1 MSKEHE
7 HARHVQSLSGRAAP
21 APPVLPALPALQC
34 LQMSVASHLAID
46 LREYDA
52 RIRTFIPRYTEML
65 DAAAATV
72 NALRPKA
79 VVDLGIGTGALASR
93 VAWRR
98 GMQLIGIDE
107 DESILAFAGKRL
119 NARRPTFVVGSFL
132 RVPIPPCDA
141 VVSSLALHHIE
152 SITAKGTLY
161 RRAHA
166 ALSPRGIFV
175 TADCFPS
182 SLPTR
187 AEEGRRAWRQHLE
200 RSYSPRQARAF
211 LRAWAREDFYTTIE
225 QEVALMVAAGF
236 RCDVVWRHDSFAV
249 IAGARS

>member
-1 MSKEHE
+1 
-7 HARHVQSLSGRAAP
+7 
-21 APPVLPALPALQC
+21 
-34 LQMSVASHLAID
+34 MSVAAHLSID

-52 RIRTFIPRYTEML
+52 RIRTFIPRYEEML

-72 NALRPKA
+72 NATRPRV

-93 VAWRR
+93 VVRRR
-98 GMQLIGIDE
+98 GVRIIGIDE
-107 DESILAFAGKRL
+107 DEAILAVARQRL
-119 NARRPTFVVGSFL
+119 NLGRATFIAGSFL

-141 VVSSLALHHIE
+141 IVSSLALHHVE
-152 SITAKGTLY
+152 SPRAKGALY

-166 ALSPRGIFV
+166 ALSPRGIVV

-187 AEEGRRAWRQHLE
+187 AADGRRAWLDHLE
-200 RSYSPRQARAF
+200 RSYSPREARAH

-225 QEVALMVAAGF
+225 QEVALMTAAGF
-236 RCDVVWRHDSFAV
+236 RCDVVWRHDNFAV
-249 IAGARS
+249 IAGEPVG